1 MDSYSE
7 HLILMRKDAKAKG
20 ALVFLWVSII
30 AISVL
35 SFFLI
40 RRLPMPIILTGVAFY
55 LGVRFSKMLNV
66 EYEYIVTNGEM
77 DVDMIQSK
85 TNRKR
90 LITFNCSDIEKIEP
104 YVKGCDLYEKGNFDK
119 KNIYCNS
126 GDSDVYCVVFKHKT
140 AGKVCLVMQLP
151 EKMRENMLPFLN
163 KLVAREAFK

>member
-20 ALVFLWVSII
+20 ALIFLWLSII
-30 AISVL
+30 AISVA
-35 SFFLI
+35 SFLLLG
-40 RRLPMPIILTGVAFY
+40 LPMPLVLTGVALY
-55 LGVRFSKMLNV
+55 MGVKLSKMLNV

-90 LITFNCSDIEKIEP
+90 LISFKCSEIEQIEP
-104 YVKGCDLYEKGNFDK
+104 YVKGNSIYDRGTFDK
-119 KNIYCNS
+119 KNFYCNAN
-126 GDSDVYCVVFKHKT
+126 DSDVYCVVFKHKV

>member
-20 ALVFLWVSII
+20 ALVFLWLSII
-30 AISVL
+30 AISVV
-35 SFFLI
+35 SFLLPL
-40 RRLPMPIILTGVAFY
+40 RLPMPLILTGVALY
-55 LGVRFSKMLNV
+55 MGVRLSRMLNV

-90 LITFNCSDIEKIEP
+90 LISFKCSEIEQIEP
-104 YVKGCDLYEKGNFDK
+104 YVKGSSIYDRGTFDK
-119 KNIYCNS
+119 KNIYCNA
-126 GDSDVYCVVFKHKT
+126 GDVDAYCVVFKHKV

>member
-7 HLILMRKDAKAKG
+7 HLVVMRKDAKAIG
-20 ALVFLWVSII
+20 ALLFLWISITV
-30 AISVL
+30 ISVASFLLL
-35 SFFLI
+35 S
-40 RRLPMPIILTGVAFY
+40 LPMPLILTGVALFM
-55 LGVRFSKMLNV
+55 GVKLSKMLNV

-77 DVDMIQSK
+77 DIDIIQSK

-90 LITFNCSDIEKIEP
+90 VFTFKCSEIEQIEP
-104 YVKGCDLYEKGNFDK
+104 YVKGSSLYDKGNFDR
-119 KNIYCNS
+119 KNIYCNAN
-126 GDSDVYCVVFKHKT
+126 DEDVYCVVFKHKA